1 MMQEFL
7 LQQQALPPAVR
18 AITVGDIRRL
28 ERAIERSGQAITL
41 PVEHHFSDGIYDRVL
56 HIPAGTV
63 LTGRTH
69 KQPNTNMLTKGEI
82 TVLVGGA
89 LKHICAPCTIE
100 SPAGVKRVAYAHTDC
115 VWVTRHRTHLTDVA
129 QIEGEFLEPEP
140 RLALTGG
147 Y

>member
-7 LQQQALPPAVR
+7 LQQQALPPATR
-18 AITVGDIRRL
+18 AITVADIRRL

-41 PVEHHFSDGIYDRVL
+41 PVEHHFSDGIYDRML

-69 KQPNTNMLTKGEI
+69 KQPNTNLLVKGEI
-82 TVLVGGA
+82 TVLVDGG
-89 LKHICAPCTIE
+89 LRHITAPCTIE
-100 SPAGVKRVAYAHTDC
+100 SPAGVKRVAYALTDC
-115 VWVTRHRTHLTDVA
+115 TWVTRHHTSLTDLK
-129 QIEGEFLEPEP
+129 QIEAEFLEPEP

-147 Y
+147 C